1 MVFDSA
7 LSGQR
12 VALIHRGGKNPNM
25 FPHLYRI
32 VHEEKIVVVVVVV
45 VRSVLRLTQ
54 STIGLLWCRDYS
66 INVD

>member
-12 VALIHRGGKNPNM
+12 VAMIHRGGKNPNM

-45 VRSVLRLTQ
+45 RSVLRLTR

>member
-12 VALIHRGGKNPNM
+12 VAMIHRGGKNPNM

-32 VHEEKIVVVVVVV
+32 VHEEKIVVVVV
-45 VRSVLRLTQ
+45 RSVLRLTWA
-54 STIGLLWCRDYS
+54 TIGLLWCRDYS